1 MKVILLMMMMMMMM
15 MIIIS
20 YVLYYLTGS
29 IRDIMTGKENQV
41 LGEKPAPLPL
51 CRPQIPVKQVSF

>member
-1 MKVILLMMMMMMMM
+1 
-15 MIIIS
+15 
-20 YVLYYLTGS
+20 
-29 IRDIMTGKENQV
+29 MTGKENQV